1 MTLPILHYFQLL
13 CYVVSLKRGVH
24 GLPAFRQKYCKCVLV
39 AVESQIFSDEFIYDE
54 ILVREIGSRGRC
66 IVKSAKNFSSDFGS
80 DLGEHSPFF

>member
-1 MTLPILHYFQLL
+1 
-13 CYVVSLKRGVH
+13 
-24 GLPAFRQKYCKCVLV
+24 LPAFRQKYCKRVLV

-80 DLGEHSPFF
+80 DLGEHSPFFECFFEYFFEFVDRRHII